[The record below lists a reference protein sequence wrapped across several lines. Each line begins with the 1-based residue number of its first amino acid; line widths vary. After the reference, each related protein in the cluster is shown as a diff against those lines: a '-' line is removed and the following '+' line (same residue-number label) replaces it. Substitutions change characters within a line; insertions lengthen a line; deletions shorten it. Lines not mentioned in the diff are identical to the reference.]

1 MLKKLLELLAPRE
14 TPAGGP
20 SRQEA
25 HVATCVVLLEA
36 AMADDEFTPDEQQSI
51 VAAMRRRFALSEA
64 EAEEVMTEAD
74 AIRRDSLDL
83 WQFTHA
89 INESLGPE
97 EKVAVIEEVW
107 RVVYADGVLT
117 GHEDHLLHKLG
128 KLLNLNHK
136 QLIGAKLKVLGE
148 VRDE

>member
-1 MLKKLLELLAPRE
+1 MLKKLMELLAPRE
-14 TPAGGP
+14 TPGASP
-20 SRQEA
+20 ERQEA

-36 AMADDEFTPDEQQSI
+36 AMADDEFTEDERASV
-51 VAAMRRRFALSEA
+51 VAAMRRRFALSED
-64 EAEEVMTEAD
+64 EAREVMAEAD

-89 INESLGPE
+89 INESLAPE

-136 QLIGAKLKVLGE
+136 QFIGAKLKVIGE
-148 VRDE
+148 TRDR